1 MAETIYIDRNSE
13 NDGPIGIIFTRK
25 TTVINTGLSVLGE
38 RNSGLVSE
46 VSRLCGMTFFLDG
59 QVPEIPLYAVPYLE
73 VFASDGVGG
82 WFAATSEG
90 GDGPLYHI
98 DRDRSVYLVSDHYRE
113 FFNGI
118 LSDPDWR
125 QRCLPGGPWPRL
137 PEDPD
142 GRKELA
148 AKLGASV
155 PSPREAAGPGPLP
168 RVFASREEAE
178 REFPILDM
186 WTVLRQEKEPRFQ
199 IHPMMS
205 PKDREGRAFVH
216 YTAWRETY
224 AGLMPEAILA
234 AHTLDRCRES
244 ARRGNSSNTFV
255 ALDRE
260 NDDRVV
266 GFAALSRSAR
276 KFVSLPEAGEIVALY
291 VLEEYQGLGLGRQ
304 LLEHCL
310 AWLPR
315 PRVALFVLEGNE
327 KAIGFY
333 EHMGFRPTGHKIAD
347 QRENGTLSEIE
358 MCLEKA
364 AQQ

>member
-1 MAETIYIDRNSE
+1 MAETIYIDHSNSA
-13 NDGPIGIIFTRK
+13 IGIIFTRETK
-25 TTVINTGLSVLGE
+25 VVYAGLSVLSE
-38 RNSGLVSE
+38 NNSGLVSD
-46 VSRLCGMTFFLDG
+46 VSRLCGITFFLDG
-59 QVPEIPLYAVPYLE
+59 QVPEVPLYAVPYLE
-73 VFASDGVGG
+73 VFASDGRGG

-98 DRDRSVYLVSDHYRE
+98 DRGRSVCLVSDCYRE
-113 FFNGI
+113 FFSGI

-148 AKLGASV
+148 AQLGASV
-155 PSPREAAGPGPLP
+155 PLPREAVDPGPPP

-216 YTAWRETY
+216 YTAWQETY

-234 AHTLDRCRES
+234 AHTLERCREA
-244 ARRGNSSNTFV
+244 ARRGDSGNTFV

-266 GFAALSRSAR
+266 GFATLSHFAR
-276 KFVSLPEAGEIVALY
+276 EFASVPEAGEIVALY
-291 VLEEYQGLGLGRQ
+291 VLREYQGLGLGRQ
-304 LLEHCL
+304 LLERCL

-327 KAIGFY
+327 KAVSFY
-333 EHMGFRPTGHKIAD
+333 EHMGFRPTGHKITD
-347 QRENGTLSEIE
+347 KQEGGTLVEIE
-358 MCLEKA
+358 MCLEKETR
-364 AQQ
+364 Q

>member
-1 MAETIYIDRNSE
+1 MAETIYIDAGPS
-13 NDGPIGIIFTRK
+13 DGPTGILFERETK
-25 TTVINTGLSVLGE
+25 VVYTGLEVLTE
-38 RNSGLVSE
+38 EESPFLAE
-46 VSRLCGMTFFLDG
+46 VSRLCGVHFFPRG
-59 QVPEIPLYAVPYLE
+59 QAPEVPLYAVPYLE
-73 VFASDGVGG
+73 VFASDGRGG

-98 DRDRSVYLVSDHYRE
+98 DRDRSVCLVSDRYRE

-125 QRCLPGGPWPRL
+125 RKHLPGGPWPRL

-142 GRKELA
+142 GRKRLSEE
-148 AKLGASV
+148 LGASNLE
-155 PSPREAAGPGPLP
+155 PEEAADPGPLP

-216 YTAWRETY
+216 YTAWQETY
-224 AGLMPEAILA
+224 AGLMPEAVLA
-234 AHTLDRCRES
+234 AHTMERCRES

-266 GFAALSRSAR
+266 GFATLSHFAR
-276 KFVSLPEAGEIVALY
+276 EFVSVPEAGEIAALY
-291 VLEEYQGLGLGRQ
+291 VLEEYQGQGLGRQ

-327 KAIGFY
+327 KAIRFY
-333 EHMGFRPTGHKIAD
+333 EHMGFCPTGHKIAD
-347 QRENGTLSEIE
+347 QRENGTLVEIE
-358 MCLEKA
+358 MCLEKEIR
-364 AQQ
+364 Q